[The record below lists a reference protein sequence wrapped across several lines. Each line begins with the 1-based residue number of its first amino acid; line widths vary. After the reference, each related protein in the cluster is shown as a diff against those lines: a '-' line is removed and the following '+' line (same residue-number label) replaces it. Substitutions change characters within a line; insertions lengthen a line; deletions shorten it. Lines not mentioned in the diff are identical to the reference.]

1 MKRKEFSWT
10 TRLKHHMLDEM
21 RDVGIDLE
29 NIVYSR
35 GDIQY
40 LIMTPKR
47 HNLLYPPITT
57 L

>member
-21 RDVGIDLE
+21 RDVGIALE
-29 NIVYSR
+29 SIVYSR
-35 GDIQY
+35 EDMQY

-47 HNLLYPPITT
+47 HNLLYPSITT